1 MCFDAN
7 LIMFFFFF
15 AAVFLLPFTVHSHF
29 AFSLFASWLTFC
41 IQPQCPPIC
50 PTPKIPSEVGAT
62 EHLRMSKLLP
72 VQAHPVAYIIKSLS
86 LCLAFQNLPNLAPV
100 YFFHMNLTTFP
111 SQYTMHCNVPGNS
124 PTLEYTF
131 ILLIPLSEL
140 YPTCYDLLP
149 IEVLPL
155 PSRPAGNINIF

>member
-1 MCFDAN
+1 MPTLQCFSAT
-7 LIMFFFFF
+7 L
-15 AAVFLLPFTVHSHF
+15 LLPPSTVHSHF
-29 AFSLFASWLTFC
+29 PSLMFASWLTFC
-41 IQPQCPPIC
+41 IHPQCPPIY
-50 PTPKIPSEVGAT
+50 PTPEIPSDVGAT
-62 EHLRMSKLLP
+62 EHLRMSKSLP
-72 VQAHPVAYIIKSLS
+72 AQAHPVTYIINSLT

-131 ILLIPLSEL
+131 ILFIPLFKL

-155 PSRPAGNINIF
+155 PSRPTGNINIF